1 MRLAS
6 LIAFACIFG
15 CAGRQTAWTTL
26 DPPNLPDGGEA
37 FVLIGNNALHLA
49 NVEQVDGHLHGRVVR
64 AWLLPRAGAVAI
76 ADDTS
81 TTSPEEVARRAGWQE
96 LHVARAQLDVPIS
109 AIRSARGVLDVE
121 PDEDT
126 SAAND
131 SDHQLLIAVMTTALD
146 IVLMSVGDR

>member
-6 LIAFACIFG
+6 LIVLAWISG
-15 CAGRQTAWTTL
+15 CAGHQTAWTTL
-26 DPPNLPDGGEA
+26 DPSDLVDGREA

-49 NVEQVDGHLHGRVVR
+49 NVEQVDGHLHGRVLH

-81 TTSPEEVARRAGWQE
+81 TTSPEQVARRAGWQE
-96 LHVARAQLDVPIS
+96 LHVARARLDVPVT
-109 AIRSARGVLDVE
+109 AVRSARGVLDVV
-121 PDEDT
+121 PDEDP

-131 SDHQLLIAVMTTALD
+131 SDHHLLIAVMTAALD
-146 IVLMSVGDR
+146 IMLLVDER